1 MAEFCLDCWNKIM
14 ETNDPKQK
22 FILSRKPDFCEECR
36 QWKPV
41 IGILHKSSPFLFLC
55 KRADNFSIL
64 CYTVKKNPGRYVQ

>member
-14 ETNDPKQK
+14 ETNDPKRK

-41 IGILHKSSPFLFLC
+41 IIRVRKRYLVAERLSSMGKSR
-55 KRADNFSIL
+55 K
-64 CYTVKKNPGRYVQ
+64 

>member
-22 FILSRKPDFCEECR
+22 FILSREPDFCEECG

-41 IGILHKSSPFLFLC
+41 IVRVKLRFLILDCFF
-55 KRADNFSIL
+55 
-64 CYTVKKNPGRYVQ
+64 NPGHRKIA

>member
-41 IGILHKSSPFLFLC
+41 II
-55 KRADNFSIL
+55 R
-64 CYTVKKNPGRYVQ
+64 VKKRYLLFEWIFRHR